1 MSKTDRPLLT
11 NNHWGVYQPEVVE
24 GRLRNLHPFSEDV
37 DPSPIGPGIVD
48 VLDGPTRIT
57 TPMVRQ
63 GWLKGRRKTGR
74 GDEPFVKVTWEEAN
88 ALVAGELDRVRTEFG
103 NQAIFAGSYGWAS
116 AGRFHHAQSQLKRF
130 LNCIGGYTKSVNTY
144 SYAAAEVV
152 VPHVL
157 GEFKNMVINMT
168 GWDSIAKDC
177 TLFVAFGG
185 VALKNGQISP
195 GGTGCHVQ
203 QASLRTAK
211 AAGVDFVN
219 ISPLRGD
226 LMEEVGAEWMA
237 LRPSSDTAL
246 MLGLAHE
253 LMSQNLHDRE
263 FLDSYTVGFD
273 TFAVYLNGEQDG
285 TPKSVE
291 WAADICDLSAQDI
304 RDLAHRMA
312 RNRTMIAIAWS
323 LTRQDHGEQPYWAAI
338 ALAAMLGQIGLPGG
352 GIGFGYGAENQVGL
366 SMGRLPVASMPQGR
380 NPVADFI
387 PVARIADMLQNP
399 GGAFDYNGKR
409 HTYPDIRLVWWAGG
423 NPFHHH
429 QDLNNLRAAW
439 ACPET
444 IIVNDWCWNTNALH
458 ADIVLP
464 ATTTLERAD
473 IALTPNDPYQTVMD
487 QVIVP
492 LGDAKSDHDICKG
505 IAAQMG
511 VEEAFTE
518 GKSPEDWQRWL
529 YDLTRQSAAREEI
542 DMPDWAN
549 FQDAGWFKIAMPTE
563 PTIMMQAFRA
573 DPATNAL
580 KTPSGKIEIFSETV
594 AAFRYADCPGH
605 PVWLEPLEWLGD
617 KTDYPLHLVSN
628 QPSTKLHSQLDHGS
642 VSRAAKVAGREAVTM
657 HPEDAAARGL
667 NSGQLVRVFNG
678 RGACIAGLQISEGLR
693 KGVIQMPTGAWYD
706 PDGKLCRNGNPN
718 VLTPDKGT
726 SRLAQGPIALSC
738 LVDVASVQDEP
749 PVVRAYD
756 GPVIG

>member
-1 MSKTDRPLLT
+1 MNKTDRPLLT
-11 NNHWGVYQPEVVE
+11 NSHWGVYRPEVVE
-24 GRLRNLHPFSEDV
+24 GRLRGLHPFSEDI
-37 DPSPIGPGIVD
+37 DPSPIGPGMVD
-48 VLDGPTRIT
+48 VIDGPTRIT
-57 TPMVRQ
+57 CPMVRQ
-63 GWLKGRRKTGR
+63 GWLEGRRKTGR
-74 GDEPFVKVTWEEAN
+74 GVEPFVRVSWEKAN
-88 ALVAGELDRVRTEFG
+88 ALVAQELERVRSDFG

-130 LNCIGGYTKSVNTY
+130 LNCIGGFTKSVNTY

-157 GEFKNMVINMT
+157 GSFMGMVSNTT
-168 GWDSIAKDC
+168 GWEFIAQDC

-195 GGTGCHVQ
+195 GGTGRHIL
-203 QASLRTAK
+203 QASLRSAK

-226 LMEEVGAEWMA
+226 LMEEVGADWLA

-253 LMSQNLHDRE
+253 LMSQNLHDRK
-263 FLDSYTVGFD
+263 FLSTHSVGFD
-273 TFAVYLNGEQDG
+273 TFASYLNGDEDG
-285 TPKSVE
+285 IPKSAE
-291 WAADICDLSAQDI
+291 WAAEICDLPVQDI
-304 RDLAHRMA
+304 RDLARRMA
-312 RNRTMIAIAWS
+312 RNRTMIAVAWS

-338 ALAAMLGQIGLPGG
+338 TLAAMLGQIGLPGG
-352 GIGFGYGAENQVGL
+352 GIGFGYGAENKVGL
-366 SMGRLPVASMPQGR
+366 SMRPFPVATMPQGA
-380 NPVADFI
+380 NPVGEFI

-399 GGAFDYNGKR
+399 GGVFDYNGKQ
-409 HTYPDIRLVWWAGG
+409 HIYPDVRLVWWAGG

-439 ACPET
+439 ARPET
-444 IIVNDWCWNTNALH
+444 IIVNDWCWNANARH

-487 QVIVP
+487 QVIEPV
-492 LGDAKSDHDICKG
+492 GDAKSDHDICKG

-529 YDLTRQSAAREEI
+529 YDITRQSAAREQIE
-542 DMPDWAN
+542 MPDWAS
-549 FQDAGWFKIAMPTE
+549 FQEAGWFKLTE
-563 PTIMMQAFRA
+563 PAEPIIMMQAFRA
-573 DPATNAL
+573 DPVVNPL
-580 KTPSGKIEIFSETV
+580 KTPSGKIEISSETI
-594 AAFRYADCPGH
+594 AAFGYADCPGH
-605 PVWLEPLEWLGD
+605 PVWLEPLEWLGG
-617 KTDYPLHLVSN
+617 TTRYQLHLVSN

-642 VSRAAKVAGREAVTM
+642 VSRAAKVAGREVLSM
-657 HPEDAAARGL
+657 NPEDAADRGL
-667 NSGQLVRVFNG
+667 ENGQLVRVFNR
-678 RGACIAGLQISEGLR
+678 RGACLAGLTITAALR
-693 KGVIQMPTGAWYD
+693 KGVVQMPTGAWYD
-706 PDGKLCRNGNPN
+706 PDGGLCRNGNPN

-738 LVDVASVQDEP
+738 LVDVVAWQDEVP
-749 PVVRAYD
+749 AVRAYD
-756 GPVIG
+756 GPVIC